1 MLDRGRLRAART
13 IRRSSAGDAE
23 ATPANMTLDEA
34 YELLGVKESASFDD
48 ILVAKN
54 QQIRKLGGDRDKVVR
69 VCAPGWPACLQAAPM
84 AELYGFGQWTAGIS
98 LDESALHACRW
109 RQLTTCCSCRA

>member
-1 MLDRGRLRAART
+1 MMHSTHLVGTRRPVVDQARLRAARS

-34 YELLGVKESASFDD
+34 YDLLGVKESASFDD

-54 QQIRKLGGDRDKVVR
+54 QQIRKHEGDRDRIIRVGASGAMVVAG
-69 VCAPGWPACLQAAPM
+69 CA
-84 AELYGFGQWTAGIS
+84 
-98 LDESALHACRW
+98 
-109 RQLTTCCSCRA
+109 